1 MGTGFIDGFPRRGG
15 PGGGEGGDEHEASRG
30 CVRCGFEHVR
40 RPVAVGAHELVRIAG
55 ADAPRHVVNH
65 LGARAPVAQ
74 RGGVVQIALHQ
85 AHVAPAE
92 GVRLRGV
99 ADEARHLVAAR
110 AQRLH
115 EVRTDESRAAGDE
128 RLHSGLS

>member
-1 MGTGFIDGFPRRGG
+1 MTDSSCDPSPNTGATPMR
-15 PGGGEGGDEHEASRG
+15 ASLKALRTARSHSPYT
-30 CVRCGFEHVR
+30 V
-40 RPVAVGAHELVRIAG
+40 
-55 ADAPRHVVNH
+55 
-65 LGARAPVAQ
+65 GARAPVAQ